1 MALGANFRKS
11 GNVSSGTE
19 QLAADCQ
26 GETVEGI
33 PQSRGSRIMG
43 AILSPAVQLWL
54 RSQVQHLEELTVK
67 IEGSDRQLLHG
78 AIPKVSLTARD
89 AVYQGLHL
97 TSATLA
103 ATSIR
108 VNLGQVLKG
117 KPLHLLAPVPVIGEV
132 RLSQTDLNASL
143 NAPLLTKALSD
154 FLLPLLPN
162 LGEPQEQL
170 NLQNPQMTID
180 AGQLTL
186 VATILLTNGT
196 HIPFVLQTGLR
207 LANGHELWFEEPDVQ
222 ISQGLTS
229 GKLEN
234 FQLDL
239 GPEVKL
245 EELTLRPGELVCRG
259 EIQVNP

>member
-1 MALGANFRKS
+1 MALGADSPKS
-11 GNVSSGTE
+11 GN
-19 QLAADCQ
+19 
-26 GETVEGI
+26 GENVEGVA
-33 PQSRGSRIMG
+33 QSRSSRIVS

-54 RSQVQHLEELTVK
+54 RSQVQHIEELTLK

-78 AIPKVSLTARD
+78 TIPKVSLTARD

-108 VNLGQVLKG
+108 VNLGQVLKR
-117 KPLHLLAPVPVIGEV
+117 KPLQLLAPVPVVGEV

-143 NAPLLTKALSD
+143 KAPLLTKALSD

-162 LGEPQEQL
+162 LGEPQQQL
-170 NLQNPQMTID
+170 NLQNPQMTIN

-186 VATILLTNGT
+186 SAAILLTKGT
-196 HIPFVLQTGLR
+196 PIPLLLRTGLR
-207 LANGHELWFEEPDVQ
+207 LANGHELWFEKPDVQ
-222 ISQGLTS
+222 LSQGLMS
-229 GKLEN
+229 GKLDN

-239 GPEVKL
+239 GSEVNL